1 MSERIPGISPAT
13 VILFPLAAFA
23 LIGLFSISQSYGEH
37 ERAVA
42 RIDREMLAERQSMRL
57 LDAEWA
63 YLTRPQRLEQLM
75 AARETGEFEPMV
87 ADAMHRQAE
96 QNVDAKAAQPAE
108 DAALNIAKKDDQA
121 IETKT
126 EIASVKV
133 KDEVTEKVAEAKAG
147 DAVTQTVKADPVPE
161 VIAAPVKVEPVK
173 LAEDAPA
180 PVNAQPKA
188 KAQKPAPAIQK
199 NARVETPVKTAKV
212 EHAKVEHAK
221 VEDDVYRPA
230 PKARAV
236 APVAAVPARP
246 VAIMPVAAMPVAAM
260 PVSAS
265 RPLVQPV
272 AQPVRSNSPVR
283 ASSSAVRAERTSVS
297 PRAGV
302 ARPVME
308 VSARSTPRGIARPIV
323 E

>member
-75 AARETGEFEPMV
+75 AARESGEFEPMV
-87 ADAMHRQAE
+87 ADAMHKQAE
-96 QNVDAKAAQPAE
+96 QSTETKVAQPTE

-121 IETKT
+121 IETKY

-133 KDEVTEKVAEAKAG
+133 KDEVTEKVAEAKTG
-147 DAVTQTVKADPVPE
+147 DALTQPVKADPVPE

-180 PVNAQPKA
+180 PANAQPKA

-199 NARVETPVKTAKV
+199 NARVETAVKTARV
-212 EHAKVEHAK
+212 EDAK

-230 PKARAV
+230 PKARAL

-246 VAIMPVAAMPVAAM
+246 V
-260 PVSAS
+260 
-265 RPLVQPV
+265 VQPV
-272 AQPVRSNSPVR
+272 AQHVAQPVRTNSPVR
-283 ASSSAVRAERTSVS
+283 TSSGGVRAERTSVS

-308 VSARSTPRGIARPIV
+308 VSARATPRGIARPIV